1 MLGIVATI
9 RVQDGKGANFE
20 EVFRRLAAKVKAD
33 EPGNLLYQLTRS
45 RAEPNTFKVL
55 ELYKDQAAV
64 EAHRSSDHFRSIGA
78 EMGPFLAGRPDVEIL
93 DGVE

>member
-20 EVFRRLAAKVKAD
+20 EVFRRLAAKVRAD

-45 RAEPNTFKVL
+45 RAESNTFKVL
-55 ELYKDQAAV
+55 EIYKDQAAV
-64 EAHRSSDHFRSIGA
+64 EAHRASDHFRSIGA